1 MPIIIEWSPA
11 LGTILGGFLAAI
23 SGFAVMYA
31 DRWLERRRISKDWY
45 RRLYRQSI
53 RLPNSTDEFMR
64 LTDKQTR
71 LAHYLS
77 VADAL
82 ETEIG
87 RSPSGANNKILD
99 KCENVILKI
108 RQLNHRD
115 KNIHMKRHHSRLVDL
130 AAELQYL
137 VEQEIDESHPS
148 DLPEN
153 VKQEVKERL
162 KKGSEELEGKNR
174 VAEKEEQ

>member
-1 MPIIIEWSPA
+1 MPVVVEWSPV
-11 LGTILGGFLAAI
+11 LGTVLGGFLAAI
-23 SGFAVMYA
+23 SGFAVMYV
-31 DRWLERRRISKDWY
+31 DRLLERRFLRNDWY

-53 RLPNSTDEFMR
+53 RLPQSTDKFMK
-64 LTDKQTR
+64 LTDKQTQI
-71 LAHYLS
+71 AHYLS

-87 RSPSGANNKILD
+87 RSPSGANNKILN

-108 RQLNHRD
+108 RQINHRD

-153 VKQEVKERL
+153 VKQGVKERL

-174 VAEKEEQ
+174 VAEKEE